1 MFGYDRNGAN
11 EAVRGFREF
20 MRSFRRLVIFFVLYF
35 PMMFASQVL
44 GQTFLININL
54 YGLYFTVAVCGL
66 ERKEAVVATIVSGF
80 WTDALQTE
88 CLFGLSALLLS
99 ALTFACHRQSWRVVW
114 EAHARIFSVCA
125 QCFLQGIY
133 LLFAFTAT
141 HTPLRY
147 VQFYL
152 GSFLISAV
160 LTAVLTPPLLRFQKK
175 FFV

>member
-1 MFGYDRNGAN
+1 
-11 EAVRGFREF
+11 
-20 MRSFRRLVIFFVLYF
+20 
-35 PMMFASQVL
+35 MMFASQVL

-114 EAHARIFSVCA
+114 EAHARILSICA
-125 QCFLQGIY
+125 QFLLQGTY
-133 LLFAFTAT
+133 LLCAFAVT
-141 HTPLRY
+141 HTPVRY

-152 GSFLISAV
+152 GSLLISAV
-160 LTAVLTPPLLRFQKK
+160 LTAILTPPLLRFQKK